1 MCCACHL
8 LSLWIFPADLN
19 PIWMA
24 AGAQFTVAG
33 QGTGQRTVAAR
44 DFFLG
49 YRKVDLAPH
58 EVLVK
63 VRNAPVFEGRVRR
76 V

>member
-1 MCCACHL
+1 
-8 LSLWIFPADLN
+8 
-19 PIWMA
+19 MA

-49 YRKVDLAPH
+49 YRKVDLAAH

-63 VRNAPVFEGRVRR
+63 VRIAPVIECRAGEGLIQALPPAG
-76 V
+76 